1 MLSGHLPAI
10 LLALGSVLTLISG
23 QPVRP
28 FAGNRAYAV
37 DAEADETGNR
47 WAFSVY
53 ADGYTALDEEGNTS
67 PVDTLLVNK
76 VSKRLTVIKAMNG
89 FDTTTPRLKMRQVL
103 KECWKMTGLQPSE
116 LKEVL
121 GYQIENDDMNKALGE
136 CRTKIGLRPTA
147 SFEISSKETNAN
159 RKWCWERLGT
169 TIFSSAIRGSIADF
183 SINKQL
189 IQIKVDNGGKWDH
202 VYYEFS

>member
-1 MLSGHLPAI
+1 MLSAHFPAI
-10 LLALGSVLTLISG
+10 LLALGSILALISG

-28 FAGNRAYAV
+28 FAGNSAYAV

-53 ADGYTALDEEGNTS
+53 ADGYTARDEDGNTS

-121 GYQIENDDMNKALGE
+121 GYQIENDDMNKALGD
-136 CRTKIGLRPTA
+136 CRTTMGLRSSA
-147 SFEISSKETNAN
+147 SFTISSTETNAN
-159 RKWCWERLGT
+159 RKACWERLGT
-169 TIFSSAIRGSIADF
+169 TVFSSAIRGAIADF
-183 SINKQL
+183 AINKQL
-189 IQIKVDNGGKWDH
+189 IQIKVDNGGPWDH
-202 VYYEFS
+202 LYYEFS